1 MSKLAQRESVEYWRK
16 RLFRNS
22 FTYRGERRWVA
33 GWCIKVQWGGERRT
47 LRLEAESRELAA
59 SEAASVFARLRR
71 GGWPAVAAWMA
82 RGLAQESAPVSPW
95 VGVRKYVSD
104 LHPGFERELFAEIL
118 HDGGREQIALGTEDS
133 ALGLVRGTTI
143 QSEVRRFGW
152 KAVQASHSREVTV
165 AVFWQGNPM
174 TCTYTTLLSVPEA
187 DRKMPRSEPRPGT
200 GWNVLVVEPDGP
212 VRRAIMRGLATA
224 EGLAAVR
231 GCASPM
237 EVPEEWNWDIA
248 LVNRNLG
255 PGSLRFLERRRPA
268 PDAGEAWILEHG
280 LYADSDAIFAS
291 VSGVS
296 RGYFLRRLPP
306 GKLLEPLLKTFQE
319 GPRRNRSDEE
329 RLVRRYFQNA
339 LEPVDAVAEPPGP
352 SFSKRET
359 QVLDLLGR
367 GFSDKEIGNELGISV
382 WTVHSH
388 LKRIFGKYGVRTRTE
403 AVVRHL
409 QK

>member
-1 MSKLAQRESVEYWRK
+1 MSKSAQRESAEYWKK

-22 FTYRGERRWVA
+22 FTYRGERRWVS
-33 GWCIKVQWGGERRT
+33 GWCIKVQHGGERRT
-47 LRLEAESRELAA
+47 LRLPAESRELAA
-59 SEAASVFARLRR
+59 TEAASVYAKLRR
-71 GGWPAVAAWMA
+71 GGWTAVEAWKARDLGQENAPAA
-82 RGLAQESAPVSPW
+82 PW
-95 VGVRKYVSD
+95 VGVRKYVSN

-118 HDGGREQIALGTEDS
+118 HDGAREQIALGTEDP

-143 QSEVRRFGW
+143 QSEVRRVGW
-152 KAVQASHSREVTV
+152 KAVQASRSREVTV

-174 TCTYTTLLSVPEA
+174 TCTYTTLLSVPEV
-187 DRKMPRSEPRPGT
+187 DRRTPRSEPRSGT

-212 VRRAIMRGLATA
+212 VRRAMLRGLAAA
-224 EGLAAVR
+224 EGLASAR
-231 GCASPM
+231 GCASP
-237 EVPEEWNWDIA
+237 PEMPAGWNWDLA
-248 LVNRNLG
+248 LINRNLG
-255 PGSLRFLERRRPA
+255 PGALRFLERGRPA
-268 PDAGEAWILEHG
+268 RNESGAWILEHG

-306 GKLLEPLLKTFQE
+306 AKLLEPLLKTFLE